1 MPLDNAID
9 GAGAAP
15 GSYQVLA
22 QKPDSLVQANGT
34 VIDAETVQ
42 AIEKTFGVWFQIT
55 VPKASWAAAGTT
67 AGGAA
72 TNPGG
77 LSTAEVLISQY
88 AALIQA
94 LGMLEPVVDIQY
106 LQLVNRRGLFTD
118 NLVVTVGTPDGLNE
132 AQVTVPLDPKVENT
146 SNNAVLATY
155 QRLLAVAAAT

>member
-15 GSYQVLA
+15 GSYTVLG
-22 QKPDSLVQANGT
+22 QKPDTLVQANGN

-42 AIEKTFGVWFQIT
+42 GVEKTFGVWFQIT

-67 AGGAA
+67 GGAGA
-72 TNPGG
+72 GPVGAVTA
-77 LSTAEVLISQY
+77 AEVLIGQY

-118 NLVVTVGTPDGLNE
+118 NLVVTVGTPDGAQE
-132 AQVTVPLDPKVENT
+132 AEVVVPLDPKLENT